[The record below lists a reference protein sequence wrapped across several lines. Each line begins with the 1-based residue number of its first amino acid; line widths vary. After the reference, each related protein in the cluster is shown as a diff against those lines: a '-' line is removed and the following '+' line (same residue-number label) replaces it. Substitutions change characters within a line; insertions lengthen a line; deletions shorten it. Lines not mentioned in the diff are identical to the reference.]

1 MQDHILVVDDDRQ
14 ETSFLE
20 RFFRKNGYE
29 ATGVYTAGEMFDYL
43 EKGTADLVVLD
54 LILPDE
60 DGLEAARK
68 LQRNNDIPIIML
80 SARDEVFDKVVGLEL
95 GADDYVTKPYE
106 PRELLARV
114 RSVLRR
120 YKRGNGE
127 LHDALPVI
135 ETGDIVIDFTAQRVS
150 TRSPGKDLKLTH
162 TEFELLQ
169 AIAVK
174 RGDVVSRYDLVAQV
188 YGENATV
195 TDRAIDAHIVR
206 LRRKLAGARGGV
218 DLIATAHGAGYRFVM
233 PANAT
238 N

>member
-29 ATGVYTAGEMFDYL
+29 ATGVFTAGEMFDYL

-68 LQRNNDIPIIML
+68 LQRTKDIPIIML

-120 YKRGNGE
+120 YKRTDGPLNE
-127 LHDALPVI
+127 VPATI
-135 ETGDIVIDFTAQRVS
+135 ETGDILIDFSAQRVS
-150 TRSPGKDLKLTH
+150 TRSSGKDLKLTH
-162 TEFELLQ
+162 TEFELLH
-169 AIAVK
+169 AIAAK
-174 RGDVVSRYDLVAQV
+174 RGDVVSRYELVEQV

-206 LRRKLAGARGGV
+206 LRRKLSAARGGA

-233 PANAT
+233 TASAT